1 MLKLG
6 VVTMQVEV
14 MLKGLVL
21 WIALRLWSRFQKQ
34 GHQQHQWNCQM
45 VALVV
50 AQVVAQVVQGSGE
63 NMVLA
68 SMTFAA

>member
-1 MLKLG
+1 
-6 VVTMQVEV
+6 MQVEV

-34 GHQQHQWNCQM
+34 GHQQHQCNCQM

-50 AQVVAQVVQGSGE
+50 AHVVQGSGE